1 MLREKGVCGRVFC
14 FKFNG
19 TIFRQNNDA
28 AKEIANISL
37 LPLTAVTKNKNSFSI
52 CFGFRGANKGLF
64 ALLALHKYGHLPQTS
79 AVIIGCFYKNQKAMH
94 ALPVDCIIQ
103 DCIGSSPTISSPSV
117 IPIPTPIPIPSRSSS
132 G

>member
-28 AKEIANISL
+28 AKGITNISS

-64 ALLALHKYGHLPQTS
+64 ALLALHKYGYLPQTS
-79 AVIIGCFYKNQKAMH
+79 ACNYWLLLQKPKSYAR
-94 ALPVDCIIQ
+94 
-103 DCIGSSPTISSPSV
+103 T
-117 IPIPTPIPIPSRSSS
+117 TSRLYRHPRLH
-132 G
+132 

>member
-14 FKFNG
+14 FKFNKLFLDKIM
-19 TIFRQNNDA
+19 TQPRELLIFHYYR
-28 AKEIANISL
+28 
-37 LPLTAVTKNKNSFSI
+37 
-52 CFGFRGANKGLF
+52 
-64 ALLALHKYGHLPQTS
+64 LPQSPKTKTPS
-79 AVIIGCFYKNQKAMH
+79 RSVSDSEAPTRNCLLYWHFTNMDISHKRVRVIIGCFYKNQKAMH

-117 IPIPTPIPIPSRSSS
+117 IPIPIPIPIPSRSSS

>member
-28 AKEIANISL
+28 AKGITNISS

-79 AVIIGCFYKNQKAMH
+79 ACNYWLLLQKPKSYARATSRLYH
-94 ALPVDCIIQ
+94 PRLHWFLSYHFLPVRY
-103 DCIGSSPTISSPSV
+103 SHSHSYSYS
-117 IPIPTPIPIPSRSSS
+117 
-132 G
+132 